1 MISFFSGLGYQL
13 RGLRM
18 AFRTPRLLM
27 LGLAR
32 LLVVL
37 ALAAAASA
45 AVLAY
50 HSDILNALWT
60 RPESAWLVWL
70 WVLASWLLALLLVG
84 VAAVCAY
91 LVAQVL
97 FAVVIMDL
105 MSRITERMATGE
117 VRSSPEASLGR
128 QLAYLIGQEMP
139 RAILPVLISLLVFV
153 VGWLTPAGPIVAIL
167 SSLTAAVFLAWDNT
181 DLVPAR
187 RMVPFKERFGLFVK
201 TLPFHIGFGVW
212 FLIPVANI
220 VFLCFAPVGAT
231 LYQVE
236 KRAEGA
242 TDAGN
247 LQKP

>member
-1 MISFFSGLGYQL
+1 MMSFFSGISYQL
-13 RGLRM
+13 RGLQM
-18 AFRTPRLLM
+18 ALKTPRLLM

-37 ALAAAASA
+37 ALAVAASA
-45 AVLAY
+45 VVLAY

-70 WVLASWLLALLLVG
+70 WVLVSWLLALLLVG

-91 LVAQVL
+91 LLAQVL

-105 MSRITERMATGE
+105 MSRITERMVTGE
-117 VRSSPEASLGR
+117 VLSTPEASLGR
-128 QLAYLIGQEMP
+128 QLVYLISQEMP
-139 RAILPVLISLLVFV
+139 RAILPVLISLVVFV
-153 VGWLTPAGPIVAIL
+153 AGWFTPVGPFVALL

-187 RMVPFKERFGLFVK
+187 QMLPFAERFRRFTR
-201 TLPFHIGFGVW
+201 TLPFHIGFGLW

-220 VFLCFAPVGAT
+220 VFLSFAPVGAT
-231 LYQVE
+231 LYQVAT
-236 KRAEGA
+236 RTEGPG
-242 TDAGN
+242 AGN